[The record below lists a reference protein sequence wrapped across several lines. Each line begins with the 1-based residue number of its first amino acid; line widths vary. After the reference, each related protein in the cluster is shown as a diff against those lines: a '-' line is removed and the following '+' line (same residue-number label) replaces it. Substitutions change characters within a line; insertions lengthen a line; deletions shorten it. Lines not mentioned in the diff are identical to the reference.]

1 MTRRVVVNGKV
12 VAEESTTDSDEA
24 NDPAK
29 FDEKMRFKQNLN
41 LPDSSQQFF
50 LGRKAVNTRTYPL
63 HFSLSDFYYQ
73 HSDLFKNK

>member
-1 MTRRVVVNGKV
+1 VVNGKV

-41 LPDSSQQFF
+41 LSDSSQHFF
-50 LGRKAVNTRTYPL
+50 LGRKAVETRTYPL
-63 HFSLSDFYYQ
+63 HFNLTDFYRQ
-73 HSDLFKNK
+73 QSNLFKNN